1 MSSCELRNRDTSEE
15 TAVRWVTL
23 AIFLGGMISLLR
35 WHEAV
40 TSKRKIT
47 YGVVA
52 ITALALVLLLGNTM
66 F

>member
-1 MSSCELRNRDTSEE
+1 M
-15 TAVRWVTL
+15 RWVTL

-40 TSKRKIT
+40 TSERKIT
-47 YGVVA
+47 YGVAA

>member
-1 MSSCELRNRDTSEE
+1 VTSAGDSQE
-15 TAVRWVTL
+15 TAVRWVIL
-23 AIFLGGMISLLR
+23 AIFLLGMFSLLN

-40 TSKRKIT
+40 TKEGKIV
-47 YGVVA
+47 YSLMA

>member
-1 MSSCELRNRDTSEE
+1 MRSSEE
-15 TAVRWVTL
+15 TAVRWVIL
-23 AIFLGGMISLLR
+23 AIFLVGMISLLR

-40 TSKRKIT
+40 TSERKIT

>member
-1 MSSCELRNRDTSEE
+1 MLSDEE

-23 AIFLGGMISLLR
+23 AIFLVGMISLLR

-40 TSKRKIT
+40 TSDGKIT

>member
-1 MSSCELRNRDTSEE
+1 M
-15 TAVRWVTL
+15 RWVTL
-23 AIFLGGMISLLR
+23 AIFLVGMISLLR

-40 TSKRKIT
+40 TSERKIT

-66 F
+66 L